1 MGEEKIKYFELF
13 KRIKSG
19 KIDPLYHFTGE
30 EDFLKEEAWR
40 KISSILIPK
49 DLESFNLNLLYG
61 SETNAVEI
69 INKASIL
76 PISSEKRLVVVF
88 DLHKLSPFYK
98 DVLLSYLPKLPD
110 FTCLI
115 LISPKLT
122 SKAKLYSALDK
133 LAITVDFP
141 RLYDNQI
148 PAWIEA
154 KVKEYKKKIEK
165 GALQI
170 LHNYVGNNLSD
181 LASEIEKLAIY
192 VVDREL
198 INSSDVKSVVGLSKS
213 YNIFQL
219 SDAIGERDC
228 KKGLEILKNLFL
240 LGEKPGTI
248 VYRLAEHL
256 ERLIKTKNFLPQK
269 GTSLSSILKVHP
281 YFARKYPSQAENF
294 SQDELE
300 KGLILLYQTDLSLKS
315 SLMPDKILME
325 LLVYN
330 LCHL

>member
-1 MGEEKIKYFELF
+1 MKYFEVLN
-13 KRIKSG
+13 RIKSG

-40 KISSILIPK
+40 EISSILVSP
-49 DLESFNLNLLYG
+49 DLKTFNLDLLYG

-69 INKASIL
+69 INKASTS
-76 PISSEKRLVVVF
+76 PVNSEKRLVVVF
-88 DLHKLSPFYK
+88 DVHKLSPFYK

-115 LISPKLT
+115 LTSPKLT
-122 SKAKLYSALDK
+122 SKTKFYTALDK
-133 LAITVDFP
+133 LATTVEFT
-141 RLYDNQI
+141 RLYDKQI
-148 PAWIEA
+148 PTWIEA
-154 KVKEYKKKIEK
+154 KVREYKKKIEK

-181 LASEIEKLAIY
+181 LANEIEKLVRYAE
-192 VVDREL
+192 DKES
-198 INSSDVKSVVGLSKS
+198 INSSDVESVVGLSKT

-219 SDAIGERDC
+219 NDAIGERDC
-228 KKGLEILKNLFL
+228 RKGLEILKNLFL
-240 LGEKPGTI
+240 LGEKPGTVI
-248 VYRLAEHL
+248 YRLTEHF
-256 ERLIKTKNFLPQK
+256 ERLIKVKSFAPQK
-269 GTSLSSILKVHP
+269 GASLASILKVHP
-281 YFARKYPSQAENF
+281 YFVQKYPRQAENF

-300 KGLILLYQTDLSLKS
+300 KGIVTLYQTDVGLKS